1 MSPAPRQWL
10 TRAQPA
16 TIAAAAALVR
26 GALPH
31 AVLISGPP
39 SVGKTTLAE
48 DIATGLLC
56 MAANPADRPCR
67 ECRGCR
73 LVAGGNHPDLH
84 RLGLEGP
91 GGQIVIGESGR
102 AIPRGVR
109 NLVAEL
115 AYLPVE
121 GGHRVALVEHAD
133 RMNEDAQNA
142 LLKTL
147 EEPPAGVSLILCAD
161 EPDRLLP
168 TVRSRCVQVRVA
180 PLGSRAIEEL
190 LADLQLADA
199 PAAARFA
206 RIAGG
211 RPGLAIAYAR
221 SPEAV
226 TIHDEIGRTLLDL
239 LVAPSAVRLTTGREL
254 IERAGALEAALRP
267 VAPPDPASGSGRG
280 RGRSAAARR
289 TQAALEAGE
298 PGGVDDGAEPAAD
311 TAGPAKR
318 PPAERRR
325 AALALVGLWR
335 ELAMDLAIAGLG
347 GRAEVRDPA
356 LLDEL
361 IGAAAGL
368 APADVGR
375 FLARLDRLAEL
386 VEGNAGPELAIDVLV
401 LAWPRA
407 RARAA

>member
-56 MAANPADRPCR
+56 LAANPADRPCR
-67 ECRGCR
+67 KCRGCR

-84 RLGLEGP
+84 RLGPEGP

-102 AIPRGVR
+102 ASPRGVR

-239 LVAPSAVRLTTGREL
+239 LAAPSAVRLTTGREL

-267 VAPPDPASGSGRG
+267 VAPPDPASGPGRG

-289 TQAALEAGE
+289 TQAAPEGGE